1 MYTQMGFRAGW
12 RPDPEGIFSPWPP
25 TGAEIPFPKGWDM
38 PKPDTLE
45 RIIEVK
51 VAARPLDPM
60 QEINAPAFLKALLG
74 GPPAAGR
81 AFQRLVQS
89 THLPLTC
96 YIGRY
101 FRDPEQVQ
109 DVLQET
115 YLAAHR
121 ALPRFEGK
129 SKLTTW
135 LYSLAYHK
143 VCNRLAEKYRPGYPQ
158 IDLDNQ
164 VWEPESSDPLVDEV
178 LHRARLVAW
187 IREAAEDIPELYRDA
202 YRLRDL
208 DGLSGEEAAEVLGI
222 STTLIRVRLHRA
234 RCLIVE
240 RLQKRF
246 PAVFAGGVP
255 F

>member
-1 MYTQMGFRAGW
+1 MYTKSVLPTGFH
-12 RPDPEGIFSPWPP
+12 PVPQGIFSLSPV
-25 TGAEIPFPKGWDM
+25 TRAVTNIPKGDM
-38 PKPDTLE
+38 LKPDTLE
-45 RIIEVK
+45 RAIEVK
-51 VAARPLDPM
+51 VAGRPLDPK
-60 QEINAPAFLKALLG
+60 QEINSPAFLKALLG
-74 GPPAAGR
+74 GAPAAAR
-81 AFQRLVQS
+81 AFRRLVEV
-89 THLPLTC
+89 THPELTR

-101 FRDPEQVQ
+101 FRDPELVQ

-115 YLAAHR
+115 YLAMHR
-121 ALPRFEGK
+121 ALPGFEGK

-135 LYSLAYHK
+135 IYSLAHYK
-143 VCNRLAEKYRPGYPQ
+143 VCDRLAEKYRPGYPRTV
-158 IDLDNQ
+158 LDGQ
-164 VWEPESSDPLVDEV
+164 GWEPESSDPLADEV

-187 IREAAEDIPELYRDA
+187 IRETAQDIPELYRDA

-208 DGLSGEEAAEVLGI
+208 DGLSGEEAAQILGI

-234 RCLIVE
+234 RCMIVE